1 MKATDSSGE
10 DDSDDED
17 TNGPVE
23 VRTDI
28 RLKTGLMQNFATH
41 FHRIFS
47 FISAIGRKVCRLV
60 TCSPSRKVESI
71 PKSSKLGIQYSKLPQ

>member
-23 VRTDI
+23 VRTDKS
-28 RLKTGLMQNFATH
+28 LKTQLIQNLATH

-47 FISAIGRKVCRLV
+47 FISAKGRKVCR
-60 TCSPSRKVESI
+60 
-71 PKSSKLGIQYSKLPQ
+71 

>member
-28 RLKTGLMQNFATH
+28 RLKTQLIQNFATH
-41 FHRIFS
+41 FHHIFS
-47 FISAIGRKVCRLV
+47 FYKRHREEGL
-60 TCSPSRKVESI
+60 
-71 PKSSKLGIQYSKLPQ
+71 